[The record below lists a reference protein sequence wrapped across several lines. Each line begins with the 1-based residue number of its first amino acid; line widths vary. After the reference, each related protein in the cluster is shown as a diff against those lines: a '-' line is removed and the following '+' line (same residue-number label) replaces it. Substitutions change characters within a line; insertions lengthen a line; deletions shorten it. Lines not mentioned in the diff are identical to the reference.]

1 MTAVRGVAALAL
13 VVFLGCDVGALPATE
28 AVGPPTI
35 DAPVAWYPL
44 DGTSPLGEDRSGHH
58 ADASPI
64 KLAVFDDPARGHTGH
79 VDGGGLIMPS
89 LLSRDFTIAFWL
101 RTSQIGPD
109 QPGWVEGPRLF
120 DADIRGNALDFGIGL
135 ALDRLAFGVGTPG
148 PDNTLDNAAM
158 KSEHRVVDGTWH
170 HVAVTRSATTGMRRI
185 YVDGAFDSQAD
196 ALPGELQTP
205 TFVAVGSVTQS
216 APTSPALDADL
227 TQLVLYDRV
236 LDEAAVAALAA
247 R

>member
-1 MTAVRGVAALAL
+1 MRRGAPLILFVA
-13 VVFLGCDVGALPATE
+13 LGCDGALPATSI
-28 AVGPPTI
+28 VGPPTI

-64 KLAVFDDPARGHTGH
+64 KLTLIEDPDRGHAVH

-101 RTSQIGPD
+101 RTSQLGPD
-109 QPGWVEGPRLF
+109 QPGWIAGPRLF
-120 DADIRGNALDFGIGL
+120 DADIPGHALDFGIGI

-148 PDNTLDNAAM
+148 PDDALDNAAM
-158 KSEHRVVDGTWH
+158 RSESRVVDGTWH
-170 HVAVTRSATTGMRRI
+170 HVAVTRSATTGLRRI

-196 ALPGELQTP
+196 ALPGELRTP
-205 TFVAVGSVTQS
+205 VFVAVGWVTDS
-216 APTSPALDADL
+216 PPSSPALDADL
-227 TQLVLYDRV
+227 AQLVLYDRV
-236 LDEAAVAALAA
+236 LDEAAAAALAA